1 MPVLL
6 HQRMME
12 RAMRFELTTSTLA
25 RLRSTPELRPH
36 KNSTPVSQH
45 HQERGPQE
53 RSYQTRTPKSTETF
67 LCFTPSTN
75 LRSSNNNGITP
86 KSVYY
91 LADSGKIA
99 PKELGLRRQTIYLR
113 AFKGQAMNQMMVRNH
128 GVHSYGTHY
137 RWSGCT

>member
-1 MPVLL
+1 
-6 HQRMME
+6 ME
-12 RAMRFELTTSTLA
+12 RVMRFELTTSTLA

-36 KNSTPVSQH
+36 KNSTPEH
-45 HQERGPQE
+45 HQKKGPPA
-53 RSYQTRTPKSTETF
+53 RSYQTLTPKSTETF

-99 PKELGLRRQTIYLR
+99 PK
-113 AFKGQAMNQMMVRNH
+113 
-128 GVHSYGTHY
+128 
-137 RWSGCT
+137 